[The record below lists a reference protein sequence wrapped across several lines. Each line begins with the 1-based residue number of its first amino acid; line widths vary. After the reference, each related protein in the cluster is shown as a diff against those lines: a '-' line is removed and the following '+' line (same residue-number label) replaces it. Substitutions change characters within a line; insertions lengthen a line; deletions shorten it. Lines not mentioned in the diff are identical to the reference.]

1 MSTINVT
8 NLSGRGGATPNLPDG
23 ANITGVATATT
34 FDGNLK
40 STGTPT
46 LGLGVTIN
54 SSGIN
59 ISGVATAGILS
70 ATTLY
75 GDGSNLS
82 GVGVT
87 LAPFYYNPPVG
98 ETVAKYNSGIGI
110 TFNQKIIAGSGN
122 VTLRIAGAAG
132 TVVENFGVG
141 SSVTISDTEISFT
154 PTSTLNLLET
164 YYVDIPAGAFKNN
177 TGDKDIEA
185 TNWTFKVEDS
195 AKLLFV
201 TGGYSNSGFL
211 GLNAETARSSPTQIP
226 GVNWQLATGDIVENG
241 TSAAIKTDGT
251 LWTFGNNQYGQLA
264 QNDTTQRSS
273 PIQVGSETTWTSVA
287 GAYNAFAGTKSDG
300 TLWVWG
306 DNEHGQL
313 GLNQAETAQYSSPVQ
328 IPGTDWNTDDGLF
341 TLHGGSR
348 SFMII
353 NTDGELWTWGNND
366 QGKLGLNNTT
376 QYSSPVQIPGTTWR
390 SIANNDDNSLGT
402 KTDGTLWAWGLNT
415 YGGLGQNDR
424 TTRSSPTQVPGTDW
438 TKNAD
443 TVKKTMGAIRT
454 NGTLYT
460 WGDGNGGKLGDGTT
474 TEKSSPVQIPGTTWS
489 KISMGAYDGMCAA
502 IKTDGTLWTWG
513 YNEHGALGQN
523 TSNNY
528 SSPRQVGSETY
539 WSTSSSTAK
548 GYFFLATDTT
558 P

>member
-54 SSGIN
+54 A
-59 ISGVATAGILS
+59 SGVNVSGVLT

-87 LAPFYYNPPVG
+87 LAPFYYNPTVG
-98 ETVAKYNSGIGI
+98 ETAAKYNTGIGI

-154 PTSTLNLLET
+154 PAADLNLLET
-164 YYVDIPAGAFKNN
+164 YYVGIPAGAFKNN

-211 GLNAETARSSPTQIP
+211 GLNAETFRSSPTQVP
-226 GVNWQLATGDIVENG
+226 GVTWKLATGDIIENG

-251 LWTFGNNQYGQLA
+251 LWQWGSNQYGQLA

-273 PIQVGSETTWTSVA
+273 PIQVGSDTTWTSVA
-287 GAYNAFAGTKSDG
+287 GGQNSFLASKSDG
-300 TLWVWG
+300 TLWSWG
-306 DNEHGQL
+306 DNEYGQL
-313 GLNQAETAQYSSPVQ
+313 GLNQTETAQYSSPVQ

-341 TLHGGSR
+341 TLHGGGTC
-348 SFMII
+348 FMII
-353 NTDGELWTWGNND
+353 KTNGTLWGWGRNPYGNLGQNTISY
-366 QGKLGLNNTT
+366 
-376 QYSSPVQIPGTTWR
+376 YSSPVQVPGTSWR
-390 SIANNDDNSLGT
+390 SIATHDWATVGT
-402 KTDGTLWAWGLNT
+402 KTDGTLWTWGVNT
-415 YGGLGQNDR
+415 YGVLGDNSVAHK
-424 TTRSSPTQVPGTDW
+424 SSPVQVPGTDW

-443 TVKKTMGAIRT
+443 TAKKTMGAVRT

-460 WGDGNGGKLGDGTT
+460 WGDANGGKLGDGTQ
-474 TEKSSPVQIPGTTWS
+474 TEKSSPIQIPGTTWNKFS
-489 KISMGAYDGMCAA
+489 IGAYDGAVAA

-513 YNEHGALGQN
+513 YNEHGVLGLDN
-523 TSNNY
+523 TTSY
-528 SSPRQVGSETY
+528 SSPKQVGSETY
-539 WSTSSSTAK
+539 WTSFSGTAK
-548 GYFFLATDTT
+548 GYFFQATDTT